1 MLTVERA
8 SPDSEEALQLMR
20 ALLADLDVLYGKGTL
35 VSYKLDG
42 MEQPGAAFV
51 IARDGAQPVGCGAL
65 RPMSPQIV
73 EVKRMYV
80 KPAARR
86 TGVAREMMR
95 VLEQMARDSG
105 FREIWLET
113 GHPQTAAMQLY
124 ESLGYTPIP
133 PYGIYKDDPVS
144 VCYAK
149 QLA

>member
-1 MLTVERA
+1 MVTVEPA

-20 ALLADLDVLYGKGTL
+20 ALWADLDVLYGKGTL
-35 VSYKLDG
+35 VSYKLEG
-42 MEQPGAAFV
+42 MQQPGAAFV
-51 IARDGAQPVGCGAL
+51 IARDGARPVGCVAL
-65 RPMSPQIV
+65 RPISPDIV

-80 KPAARR
+80 QPAARR

-95 VLEQMARDSG
+95 VLEQMAKESG

-113 GHPQTAAMQLY
+113 GRPQTAAMRLY
-124 ESLGYTPIP
+124 ESLGYTQIP